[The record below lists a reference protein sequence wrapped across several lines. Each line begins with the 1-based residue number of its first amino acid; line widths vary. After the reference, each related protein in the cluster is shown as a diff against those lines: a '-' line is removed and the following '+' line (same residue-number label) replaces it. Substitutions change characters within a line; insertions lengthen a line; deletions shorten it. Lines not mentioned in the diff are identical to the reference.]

1 VQSKMRLDKRLIQQV
16 WSARLH
22 LALTIGFGT
31 LVGLILVG
39 QALLISQIVAG
50 VFLADKKLNEV
61 QPQLLLLLVLS
72 ITRAGLSWGSEVAA
86 QKISG
91 QVKHSLRQ
99 RLMGHLFTLGPAY
112 TSGERSG
119 ELTNTVV
126 AGVET
131 LEAYFSKY
139 LPQLAMAALVPLTI
153 LIFILP
159 LDLTSGLVLL
169 LTAPLIPIF
178 MILIGDAADRLTQ
191 RQWKSLSR
199 MSAHFLDTL
208 QGLTTLKL
216 LGRSRDQARVIAAI
230 STRFRQTTLSVLRV
244 AFLSALVLEMV
255 ATLST
260 AVVAVEIGLRLL
272 YGRLAF
278 EQAFF
283 VLILAPEFYLP
294 LRMLGTRFHAGMS
307 GVAAAERIFEI
318 LDIPLRQTTPSPHHR
333 THPPEHRF
341 DIHFQNVS
349 YTYENGRRSA
359 LHGLS
364 LRIPPGHKVA
374 IVGPSGSGKSTIAHL
389 LLRFIDPDE
398 GSITIDGQPLDS
410 LDINTWRSQIAW
422 VPQNPYL
429 FNASVGENIRLA
441 NPNANPEEVI
451 HAARQAHAHGFIQAL
466 PQAYDTLIGERG
478 SRLSGGQAQRIA
490 LARAFLK
497 RAPFLILDEA
507 TANLDPE
514 IEAQLR
520 EAMDHLL
527 QERTALIIAH
537 RLGVVQDADMILVI
551 AGGRVIETGSHTT
564 LLEGGGLY
572 SQLFAA
578 YGGLA

>member
-1 VQSKMRLDKRLIQQV
+1 MR
-16 WSARLH
+16 
-22 LALTIGFGT
+22 
-31 LVGLILVG
+31 
-39 QALLISQIVAG
+39 
-50 VFLADKKLNEV
+50 
-61 QPQLLLLLVLS
+61 
-72 ITRAGLSWGSEVAA
+72 
-86 QKISG
+86 
-91 QVKHSLRQ
+91 
-99 RLMGHLFTLGPAY
+99 HLFSLGPAY

-126 AGVET
+126 EGVET
-131 LEAYFSKY
+131 LEAYFSQY
-139 LPQLAMAALVPLTI
+139 IPQLALAALVPLTI

-169 LTAPLIPIF
+169 LTAPLIPVF

-216 LGRSRDQARVIAAI
+216 LGRSRDQAQAIAAI
-230 STRFRQTTLSVLRV
+230 STRFRQSTLSVLRV

-318 LDIPLRQTTPSPHHR
+318 LDIPLHPMPSSPHQSTPSP
-333 THPPEHRF
+333 ELRF
-341 DIHFQNVS
+341 DIHFQNVH
-349 YTYENGRRSA
+349 YAYEDGQRSA
-359 LHGLS
+359 LHDLS
-364 LRIPPGHKVA
+364 MRIPPGQKVA

-389 LLRFIDPDE
+389 LLRFIDPDR
-398 GSITIDGQPLDS
+398 GSITVDGQPLDT
-410 LDINTWRSQIAW
+410 INITAWRSQIAW
-422 VPQNPYL
+422 VPQKPHL
-429 FNASVGENIRLA
+429 FNASIGENIRLA
-441 NPNANPEEVI
+441 NPNASPEEVI
-451 HAARQAHAHGFIQAL
+451 HAARQAYAHDFIQAF

-478 SRLSGGQAQRIA
+478 SRLSGGQAQRVA

-497 RAPFLILDEA
+497 QAPFLILDEA

-520 EAMDHLL
+520 EAMGHLL
-527 QERTALIIAH
+527 QDRTALIIAH
-537 RLGVVQDADMILVI
+537 RLGVAQDADRILVI
-551 AGGRVIETGSHTT
+551 ASGRVIETGSHTK
-564 LLEGGGLY
+564 LLEEGGLY
-572 SQLFAA
+572 SRLFAA
-578 YGGLA
+578 YGGFA

>member
-1 VQSKMRLDKRLIQQV
+1 MRLDKRLIQQA
-16 WSARLH
+16 WSARLY

-31 LVGLILVG
+31 LVGLILVA
-39 QALLISQIVAG
+39 QAFLISQIVAD

-61 QPQLLLLLVLS
+61 QSQLLLLLALS
-72 ITRAGLSWGSEVAA
+72 IMRAGLSWGSEVAA

-99 RLMGHLFTLGPAY
+99 RLMRHLFTLGPAY

-126 AGVET
+126 EGVET
-131 LEAYFSKY
+131 LEAYFSQY

-153 LIFILP
+153 LIFVLP

-216 LGRSRDQARVIAAI
+216 LGRSRDQARAIAAI
-230 STRFRQTTLSVLRV
+230 SARFRQSTLSVLRV

-318 LDIPLRQTTPSPHHR
+318 LDTPLRQMTSSPQHR
-333 THPPEHRF
+333 KDPPEHRF
-341 DIHFQNVS
+341 DIHFQNVH

-359 LHGLS
+359 LLDLS

-389 LLRFIDPDE
+389 LLRFIDPDG
-398 GSITIDGQPLDS
+398 GSITIDGQPLDT
-410 LDINTWRSQIAW
+410 LDITTWRSQIAW

-441 NPNANPEEVI
+441 NPNASLEEVI
-451 HAARQAHAHGFIQAL
+451 HAARHAHAHDFIQAL

-497 RAPFLILDEA
+497 KAPFLILDEA

-527 QERTALIIAH
+527 QDRTALIIAH
-537 RLGVVQDADMILVI
+537 RLGVVRDADMILVI
-551 AGGRVIETGSHTT
+551 AGGRVIETGSHAT
-564 LLEGGGLY
+564 LLEDEGLY
-572 SQLFAA
+572 SRLFAA
-578 YGGLA
+578 YGGVA

>member
-1 VQSKMRLDKRLIQQV
+1 MRLDKRLIQQA

-31 LVGLILVG
+31 LAGLILVG

-50 VFLADKKLNEV
+50 VFLGEKTLNQV
-61 QPQLLLLLVLS
+61 QPQLLLLLTLS
-72 ITRAGLSWGSEVAA
+72 IARAGLSWGSEVAA

-99 RLMGHLFTLGPAY
+99 RLMRHLFALGPAY

-126 AGVET
+126 EGVET
-131 LEAYFSKY
+131 LEAYFSQY

-208 QGLTTLKL
+208 QGLATLKL
-216 LGRSRDQARVIAAI
+216 LGRSRDQARAIAAI
-230 STRFRQTTLSVLRV
+230 SSRFRQTTLSVLRV

-272 YGRLAF
+272 YGRLVF

-283 VLILAPEFYLP
+283 VLILTPEFYLP

-318 LDIPLRQTTPSPHHR
+318 LDVPLRQIPSSPHQG
-333 THPPEHRF
+333 TPPPTHRF

-349 YTYENGRRSA
+349 YTYENGQRSA
-359 LHGLS
+359 LHDLS
-364 LRIPPGHKVA
+364 LRIPPGHKIAV
-374 IVGPSGSGKSTIAHL
+374 VGPSGSGKSTIAHL
-389 LLRFIDPDE
+389 LLRFIDPDG
-398 GSITIDGQPLDS
+398 GSISIDGQPLES
-410 LDINTWRSQIAW
+410 LDITAWRSQIAW
-422 VPQNPYL
+422 VPQRPYL
-429 FNASVGENIRLA
+429 FNASVAENILLA
-441 NPNANPEEVI
+441 DPNASPEEVI
-451 HAARQAHAHGFIQAL
+451 LAARQAYAHDFIQAL

-497 RAPFLILDEA
+497 KSPLLILDEA
-507 TANLDPE
+507 TANLDPG

-527 QERTALIIAH
+527 QDRTALIIAH
-537 RLGVVQDADMILVI
+537 RLGVVQDVDMILVL
-551 AGGRVIETGSHTT
+551 AGGRVIETGSHAT
-564 LLEGGGLY
+564 LLEDGGLY
-572 SQLFAA
+572 SRLFAA

>member
-1 VQSKMRLDKRLIQQV
+1 MRLDRRLIRQA
-16 WSARLH
+16 WSARLY
-22 LALTIGFGT
+22 LALTIGFSALT
-31 LVGLILVG
+31 GLILVG
-39 QALLISQIVAG
+39 QAFLISQIVAG
-50 VFLADKKLNEV
+50 VFLAGKTLHEV
-61 QPQLLLLLVLS
+61 QPQLLLLLALS
-72 ITRAGLSWGSEVAA
+72 ITRSGLSWGSEVAA

-99 RLMGHLFTLGPAY
+99 RLMRHLFKLGPAY

-126 AGVET
+126 EGVEA
-131 LEAYFSKY
+131 LEAYFSQY
-139 LPQLAMAALVPLTI
+139 LPQLALAALVPLTI

-191 RQWKSLSR
+191 RQWKSLSH

-216 LGRSRDQARVIAAI
+216 LGRSRDQAQAIAAI

-272 YGRLAF
+272 YGRLVF

-318 LDIPLRQTTPSPHHR
+318 LDISPRQMPSSPQQSTPTT
-333 THPPEHRF
+333 EHRF
-341 DIHFQNVS
+341 DIHFQDVH
-349 YTYENGRRSA
+349 YAYEDGQRSA

-389 LLRFIDPDE
+389 LLRFIDPDR
-398 GSITIDGQPLDS
+398 GSITVDDQPLGS
-410 LDINTWRSQIAW
+410 LDITTWRSQIAW
-422 VPQNPYL
+422 VPQKPYL

-441 NPNANPEEVI
+441 DPNASSEEVI
-451 HAARQAHAHGFIQAL
+451 RAAKQAYAHDFIQAL
-466 PQAYDTLIGERG
+466 PESYDTLIGERG

-497 RAPFLILDEA
+497 QAPFLILDEA

-520 EAMDHLL
+520 EAMNHLL
-527 QERTALIIAH
+527 QDRTALIIAH
-537 RLGVVQDADMILVI
+537 RLGVAQDADTILVI
-551 AGGRVIETGSHTT
+551 SGGRVIETGSHAA
-564 LLEGGGLY
+564 LLEDGGLY
-572 SQLFAA
+572 SRLFAA

>member
-1 VQSKMRLDKRLIQQV
+1 MRLDKRLIQQA
-16 WSARLH
+16 WPARLH

-31 LVGLILVG
+31 LVGLILVW

-50 VFLADKKLNEV
+50 VFLADKTLNEV
-61 QPQLLLLLVLS
+61 QSQLLLLLALS

-91 QVKHSLRQ
+91 RVKHSLRQ
-99 RLMGHLFTLGPAY
+99 RLMRHLFTLGPAY

-126 AGVET
+126 EGVET
-131 LEAYFSKY
+131 LEAYFSQY

-216 LGRSRDQARVIAAI
+216 LGRSRDQARAIAAI

-318 LDIPLRQTTPSPHHR
+318 LDIPLRPMTSSPHHR

-341 DIHFQNVS
+341 DIHFLNVH
-349 YTYENGRRSA
+349 YTYENGQRSA

-389 LLRFIDPDE
+389 LLRFIDPDD

-410 LDINTWRSQIAW
+410 FDITTWRSQIAW

-441 NPNANPEEVI
+441 NPNASPEEVI
-451 HAARQAHAHGFIQAL
+451 HAARQAYAHGFIQTL

-478 SRLSGGQAQRIA
+478 SRLSGGQAQRIV

-497 RAPFLILDEA
+497 KAPFLILDEA

-527 QERTALIIAH
+527 QDRTALIIAH
-537 RLGVVQDADMILVI
+537 RLGVVQNADTILVI
-551 AGGRVIETGSHTT
+551 AGGRVIETGSHAT
-564 LLEGGGLY
+564 LLEDGGLY
-572 SQLFAA
+572 SRLFAA